1 LLSPSAWVSLSASE
15 TLIRPDTSRQMIIFT
30 DCLSYADGET
40 HSYSFSVE
48 KAREGARS
56 RTVDDKYWQ
65 IGEKAEEMTLT

>member
-1 LLSPSAWVSLSASE
+1 
-15 TLIRPDTSRQMIIFT
+15 MIIFT
-30 DCLSYADGET
+30 DCLPYADGET